1 MATDS
6 QLVERA
12 RKGDREAFGDLV
24 DRYRD
29 MVYGLGYHLTGDFE
43 AARDLAQEAF
53 VQAFTKLGQLRHPH
67 KFAAWLRRIAAS
79 VHRDGLRRKQIA
91 TVTLEEGAHAADRD
105 RRPSETEL
113 AVRAALA
120 ALRASDRLALTLH
133 YINGYTHA
141 EIGAFLGI
149 RSETAKTRLA
159 RARQRLRGE
168 MTQMV
173 ENVFKDNALPSDFR
187 KDVIAAVNG
196 MVADIRS
203 AAPEGLPEIA
213 HTVHRRR
220 NQAWRS
226 ILARLPAP
234 YGPPLKEQGEAPQ
247 IPIADLPEDL
257 QQAIRDAM
265 CYTWLDSALSLVHEA
280 EPWIPDINALW
291 IGFGER
297 KKRPYVVLSNC
308 RGDQLGYTLTM
319 GISPE
324 DAEADLSAD
333 AGSYDA
339 GRVLEVCALSR
350 ELRQTIQSLHRAL
363 PDASET
369 LRRALSAEFAR
380 IMREVRKQLP
390 ENLRGRADPDK
401 RLPVRDLPESIRTSV
416 RKAVYMRWA
425 AVILGV
431 LASPPFFLTHFE
443 QSSIEFGLYSPTP
456 PSTYAGLEYVKLR
469 GPDETRDV
477 LQTGIAEALDEPH
490 PE

>member
-6 QLVERA
+6 QLVERT

-53 VQAFTKLGQLRHPH
+53 LHAFTKLGQLRQPH

-79 VHRDGLRRKQIA
+79 VHRDGLRRRQVA
-91 TVTLEEGAHAADRD
+91 TVPLEEGAHAADRD

-113 AVRAALA
+113 AVRAALD

-141 EIGAFLGI
+141 EIGTFLGI
-149 RSETAKTRLA
+149 RSETVKTRLA

-173 ENVFKDNALPSDFR
+173 ENVFKDNTLPSDFR

-203 AAPEGLPEIA
+203 AVPERLPEIA
-213 HTVHRRR
+213 RAVHRQR

-234 YGPPLKEQGEAPQ
+234 YGPPLKEQGEAPRV
-247 IPIADLPEDL
+247 PVADLSTDL
-257 QQAIRDAM
+257 QRSVRDAM

-280 EPWIPDINALW
+280 EPWIPDIDTLW

-297 KKRPYVVLSNC
+297 ENRPYVVLSNC
-308 RGDQLGYTLTM
+308 RGDLLGYTTVM

-333 AGSYDA
+333 PGSYDA
-339 GRVLEVCALSR
+339 GKVLEVCALSP
-350 ELRQTIQSLHRAL
+350 ELRQTIESLRAAL
-363 PDASET
+363 PGAGEP
-369 LRRALSAEFAR
+369 LRRALSAEFAH
-380 IMREVRKQLP
+380 IMREVQKQLP
-390 ENLRGRADPDK
+390 ESLRGRADPDE
-401 RLPVRDLPESIRTSV
+401 RLPVTDLPDAIRTSV
-416 RKAVYMRWA
+416 HKAVYMRWA
-425 AVILGV
+425 TIVLGV
-431 LASPPFFLTHFE
+431 LASPPFFLTHFD
-443 QSSIEFGLYSPTP
+443 QSSVEFGLYQRRLP
-456 PSTYAGLEYVKLR
+456 PRYAGLEYVKLR

-477 LQTGIAEALDEPH
+477 FQIGIAEALDEPD